1 MTDASDEVK
10 VGVWRALFALGS
22 YRFTEVIWPEVF
34 FAAVIAP
41 APAAA
46 GGPGVRWRR
55 FRRRGLVDHPR

>member
-34 FAAVIAP
+34 FAAVI
-41 APAAA
+41 
-46 GGPGVRWRR
+46 GGGGSVAVVLSTILDERTKRWARS
-55 FRRRGLVDHPR
+55 